1 MNWIRNGFALASLG
15 ISGIAIV
22 GWVTGEHLLASTSTE
37 YIPMAPSTAICFV
50 VLSMCII
57 FVRRKGATFFNV
69 LGLLA
74 SSLVVA
80 YCLLL
85 LVIGYGVG
93 GDVLERWL
101 VSQPERFGE
110 VVTGRMSIVTAL
122 CFLALG
128 GSVSLNHFAAIHDR
142 SDRTLA
148 ASLAL
153 GSLVIASL
161 VLIGYA
167 FGQPLLYGGSHIPV
181 AVTTALSFVTLS
193 VGAIYAAG
201 PESWPLRHFLGPAP
215 RAVLLRSFLPIGV
228 GAIIMYSVIC
238 FALLREDGA
247 NTVLAAA
254 ATSALTGGVIV
265 VTTAHIAGRI
275 GKALE
280 MAESLRLDAQEEL
293 LSLNAE
299 LERRVADRTSELES
313 ANANLESFSYSVS
326 HDLRSP
332 LRSISLHAGVLR
344 EELGASAEGEIAE
357 SLEGIE
363 SSILRMDALIT
374 DLLSFSKVSRI
385 RLERTT
391 VDLADV
397 ARQLS
402 ALVTAR
408 HNPRARVSIPDSMP
422 AQGDAHLI
430 HILLEN
436 LLSNALKYSSQ
447 VEDPRVELGS
457 FVEAGE
463 TVFYIRDNGIGFD
476 PTLFDKAL
484 KPFERLHSS
493 REYAGTGIGLSICE
507 RIIGGH
513 GGTLWAESE
522 EGRGATLFFT
532 LEGRP
537 ADEDS

>member
-1 MNWIRNGFALASLG
+1 M
-15 ISGIAIV
+15 
-22 GWVTGEHLLASTSTE
+22 
-37 YIPMAPSTAICFV
+37 
-50 VLSMCII
+50 
-57 FVRRKGATFFNV
+57 
-69 LGLLA
+69 
-74 SSLVVA
+74 
-80 YCLLL
+80 
-85 LVIGYGVG
+85 
-93 GDVLERWL
+93 
-101 VSQPERFGE
+101 
-110 VVTGRMSIVTAL
+110 
-122 CFLALG
+122 
-128 GSVSLNHFAAIHDR
+128 
-142 SDRTLA
+142 
-148 ASLAL
+148 
-153 GSLVIASL
+153 
-161 VLIGYA
+161 
-167 FGQPLLYGGSHIPV
+167 
-181 AVTTALSFVTLS
+181 
-193 VGAIYAAG
+193 
-201 PESWPLRHFLGPAP
+201 
-215 RAVLLRSFLPIGV
+215 LRSFLPIGV
-228 GAIIMYSVIC
+228 GAIIVYSVIC

-247 NTVLAAA
+247 NAVLFAA

-280 MAESLRLDAQEEL
+280 MAENLRLDAQEEL

-374 DLLSFSKVSRI
+374 DLLNFSKVSRI
-385 RLERTT
+385 RLERTR
-391 VDLADV
+391 VDLAEV

-402 ALVTAR
+402 VLVTAR
-408 HNPRARVSIPDSMP
+408 HNPKAQVSIPDSMP
-422 AQGDAHLI
+422 AQADAHLI

-457 FVEAGE
+457 LVESGE

-476 PTLFDKAL
+476 ATLFEKAL
-484 KPFERLHSS
+484 RPFERLHSN

-513 GGTLWAESE
+513 GGRLWADSE
-522 EGRGATLFFT
+522 EGMGATLYFT

-537 ADEDS
+537 ADVDS